1 MLTFIIGIVDVFLL
15 GNFQTPLNKIM
26 FQVFLSTNPNEASE
40 FLQSYLSKNI
50 IISLVIF
57 TLWSMLFIVKI
68 PKSFLIKLGF
78 KSAQSHNDTESIKDD
93 RVEKISC
100 YLFIISLTL
109 FAFLYGRYWYGEKY
123 PQKQFFTDR
132 NSLFRFEQV
141 FYYGIKE
148 QNAFLKQYKELSHEL
163 NEFKTEKPGYMIRNE
178 SSVPKVVLIIGEST
192 QRNYMGIY
200 GYPLQTTP
208 LLQELQ
214 KSGNLV
220 VFSDVIAPHAHTNES
235 LQKVLTFS
243 NYENGQTP
251 WFKQQNL
258 INIMRFAGYKSIWLS
273 NQEAFSV
280 WGNAPEAISRHADIT
295 RFSRIV
301 ESFDSGADYDSVL
314 LPMLDKALSEY
325 NNADK
330 SFYILH
336 LMGTHGGYAQRFPK
350 NFAKFSEK
358 DLIDKN
364 LNTFSFADSAIPLNS
379 GQMNTKIAYIN
390 AIYYNDYV
398 VSNIMQR
405 FSHEDCIV
413 IYLSDHGDEMY
424 DFRDLAGHAETIGS
438 RFMIEVPFMIYMSDT
453 FKQKHKDIAQKIQNA
468 QNLPFMTDDFIHAFL
483 DLLDIETKDSI
494 TQRSI
499 FHKDYNAKR
508 QRMFSGKDY
517 DRELKTQKL
526 SAKVPEKLWLHR
538 VDEIVKLKDFWGKY
552 AGYEIDVHFLTNNP
566 KKPTPYF
573 DVGHDGLAHSIG
585 LDLAEMFSATKTLWI
600 DSLKNPN
607 DTDQVFTTKFWI
619 DFKNL
624 DDSNKLLSLREL
636 ERLCETYKIPKE
648 NLVIESPNYEALK
661 VFKDEGFFT
670 SYYFPYYDMK
680 KLEKDREKLHN
691 ELKEII
697 ATNNIN
703 AVSFAYEYYDF
714 IKSLNLKYDI
724 NGGGGVDMPL
734 LTWNVGGSDK
744 NWVNNIAVE
753 AFGDTQ
759 TKIILVS
766 EQGNYR

>member
-1 MLTFIIGIVDVFLL
+1 MLTFIIGIVDIFLL
-15 GNFQTPLNKIM
+15 GNFQAPLNKFFFEI
-26 FQVFLSTNPNEASE
+26 FLSTNLNEVNE
-40 FLQSYLSKNI
+40 FLQSYLRKNI
-50 IISLVIF
+50 IISLVLF
-57 TLWSMLFIVKI
+57 TLWSMIFIVKI
-68 PKSFLIKLGF
+68 PKRFIDKLRF
-78 KSAQSHNDTESIKDD
+78 KSTQPYSNMDSKKVNKAKT
-93 RVEKISC
+93 ISL

-109 FAFLYGRYWYGEKY
+109 FAFLYGRYWNSEKY

-141 FYYGIKE
+141 FYQGIKE
-148 QNAFLKQYKELSHEL
+148 QHEFLQQYNEVSHEL
-163 NEFKTEKPGYMIRNE
+163 SEFKIEKPDYMIRNE
-178 SSVPKVVLIIGEST
+178 SSVPKVVLIIGET
-192 QRNYMGIY
+192 MQRNYMGIY

-220 VFSDVIAPHAHTNES
+220 VFSDVIAPHAHTNEA

-258 INIMRFAGYKSIWLS
+258 INVMRFAGYKSIWLS

-280 WGNAPEAISRHADIT
+280 LGNAPEAISRHADIT
-295 RFSRIV
+295 RFSGIRT
-301 ESFDSGADYDSVL
+301 SFEDDKMKYDGVL
-314 LPMLDKALSEY
+314 LPMLNEALREHNNTDKT
-325 NNADK
+325 
-330 SFYILH
+330 FYILH
-336 LMGTHGGYAQRFPK
+336 LMGAHAKYVQRFPK
-350 NFAKFSEK
+350 DFTKFSEK
-358 DLIDKN
+358 DLIDRN
-364 LNTFSFADSAIPLNS
+364 LNTYSLTDSHVFLNLE
-379 GQMNTKIAYIN
+379 QVDIRRAYIN
-390 AIYYNDYV
+390 AVYYNDYI
-398 VSNIMQR
+398 VSNIMKR
-405 FSHEDCIV
+405 FSDEDCIV
-413 IYLSDHGDEMY
+413 IYLSDHGEEVY
-424 DFRDLAGHAETIGS
+424 DTKEFFGHAETMGS

-453 FKQKHKDIAQKIQNA
+453 FKQKHKDMAQKIQNA

-508 QRMFSGKDY
+508 QRIFSGKDY
-517 DRELKTQKL
+517 DKELKTQKL
-526 SAKVPEKLWLHR
+526 SVKVPEKLWLHR
-538 VDEIVKLKDFWGKY
+538 VDEIAKLKDFWGKY

-566 KKPTPYF
+566 KKSTPYF
-573 DVGHDGLAHSIG
+573 DVGHDGLEYSIG
-585 LDLAEMFSATKTLWI
+585 LDLAEMFSVAKTLWI

-607 DTDQVFTTKFWI
+607 DTTQVFTTKFWI

-624 DDSNKLLSLREL
+624 DDSNKLLSLKEL

-648 NLVIESPNYEALK
+648 NLVVESPNYEALR

-691 ELKEII
+691 KLKEII

-714 IKSLNLKYDI
+714 IKSLNLKYET
-724 NGGGGVDMPL
+724 NGGGGGRYAPTYL
-734 LTWNVGGSDK
+734 
-744 NWVNNIAVE
+744 E
-753 AFGDTQ
+753 
-759 TKIILVS
+759 
-766 EQGNYR
+766 YRRERQKLG